1 MLEENFGIVWIMIK
15 KDLAI
20 KLLSISLLFFGN
32 FVSAERFQDDPIKK
46 LNSPI
51 TELGFIREN
60 IISDDGVM
68 INYYIKGTEKKALV
82 FVHGYSCS
90 SEYWWPQLE
99 YFSKDHTVIAV
110 DIAGHGKSGVN
121 RQEYSMDAFGNDV
134 TSVIEH
140 LDLEEVVL
148 IGHSMGGP
156 VIVKAAIKL
165 GVKTRLIVGVDTF
178 HDLSTE
184 GIGGFA
190 RTAVNTMF
198 KLFYESMTED
208 SIDDFFIDKTDE
220 DLARWIRNDALKS
233 PKHIS
238 QGTLDALL
246 TMNYPES
253 LRELSIPIVA
263 LNARTFRETKL
274 DSNMNTYK
282 NLQIE
287 FMEDVGHFI
296 MLERP
301 VEFNNWLETKI
312 SK

>member
-90 SEYWWPQLE
+90 SQYWWPQLE

-156 VIVKAAIKL
+156 VIVKAANKL

-190 RTAVNTMF
+190 RTAVNAMF

>member
-20 KLLSISLLFFGN
+20 KFLSISLLFFGN
-32 FVSAERFQDDPIKK
+32 FVSAEKFQDDPIKK

-68 INYYIKGTEKKALV
+68 INYYIKGNEKKALV

-110 DIAGHGKSGVN
+110 DIAGHGKSGLN

-156 VIVKAAIKL
+156 VIVKAANKL

>member
-156 VIVKAAIKL
+156 VIVKAANKL